1 MSDPGQGPQQGLTV
15 PEQKVD
21 AAQALLI
28 VQSLIASPDG
38 RRAYK
43 DGPARAFEEEKG
55 RRLADFEGKDPQYEH
70 IPGSSRR
77 ALEDLSVRELEV
89 LSMLDQTFIKDGL
102 YVEVPD
108 PGKLYFK

>member
-1 MSDPGQGPQQGLTV
+1 MSTPPGEGLTV

-28 VQSLIASPDG
+28 VQSLIARPEG
-38 RRAYK
+38 RRDYK
-43 DGPARAFEEEKG
+43 DDPAGSFEREKG
-55 RRLADFEGKDPQYEH
+55 RRLGEGDFEGKDPQYGH
-70 IPGSSRR
+70 IPDASRR

-89 LSMLDQTFIKDGL
+89 LSTLDQTFIKDGL

>member
-1 MSDPGQGPQQGLTV
+1 MSTPPDGGLTV
-15 PEQKVD
+15 PEQKGD

-28 VQSLIASPDG
+28 VQSLIATPEG
-38 RRAYK
+38 RRTYK
-43 DGPARAFEEEKG
+43 DNPPAAFEVEKR
-55 RRLADFEGKDPQYEH
+55 RRLEEGDFEGKEPQYEH

-89 LSMLDQTFIKDGL
+89 LSTLDQTFIDDGL

-108 PGKLYFK
+108 PGKLFFK